1 MWVNVWI
8 WHSLEPLGFSC
19 FPTADWSSRFQ
30 RRVNC
35 IYTQSRCGVR
45 VFFFF
50 FNTRFR
56 ARYPTESPL
65 FPFVCIYSTLRLDT
79 ACLLACVT
87 YRNNFVIDLSS
98 YKKKAPPKESVVG
111 SRWTHRD
118 RAASPTLIN
127 SNDPRRWVVAMR
139 DSGNT
144 Q

>member
-1 MWVNVWI
+1 MHIYIDVSVGECLNLTFI
-8 WHSLEPLGFSC
+8 GTTGIQL
-19 FPTADWSSRFQ
+19 FPDRRLVKSFPASSQ
-30 RRVNC
+30 LH
-35 IYTQSRCGVR
+35 IYTVTLRCASI
-45 VFFFF
+45 FFF

-127 SNDPRRWVVAMR
+127 SNDPRR
-139 DSGNT
+139 
-144 Q
+144 